1 VRKARRG
8 ERPES
13 GSAVCP
19 HQEMAKESAVATNQ
33 RWRDIVGGGLV
44 GAGLV
49 SVGLGHMP
57 FGKTIRPLQD
67 GWGLG
72 AGAATILGGLLV
84 LFSRD
89 AGSGNKVAFGVTPV
103 GVFARGRF

>member
-1 VRKARRG
+1 
-8 ERPES
+8 
-13 GSAVCP
+13 
-19 HQEMAKESAVATNQ
+19 
-33 RWRDIVGGGLV
+33 V

-49 SVGLGHMP
+49 SVGLGSYALWKNDSAAP
-57 FGKTIRPLQD
+57 
-67 GWGLG
+67 GWVGLG

>member
-1 VRKARRG
+1 VRKPVWRA
-8 ERPES
+8 PES
-13 GSAVCP
+13 GSGS
-19 HQEMAKESAVATNQ
+19 MSASGNGEREWPSPQQ
-33 RWRDIVGGGLV
+33 RWRDIVAEDWWV
-44 GAGLV
+44 PV
-49 SVGLGHMP
+49 SSPWARVICPLENV
-57 FGKTIRPLQD
+57 RPLQD
-67 GWGLG
+67 GWLG